1 MKRSVILATVVAA
14 AGMFVAACGG
24 SSKSTSSSGGGSSS
38 ASSTSNADS
47 AAGAKGGTLITL
59 ANAAPSGSPDPQVN
73 YTLQEWQFLII
84 THDGL
89 VGFKRTSGAEG
100 STLVPDLATTVPT
113 PTDNGRTYQFT
124 LRPGIKFS
132 NGKTVTGQDVKAT
145 FERLFKI
152 GDSPNAGTW
161 YNAIEGGDACVKTP
175 KTCDLSKG
183 IVVNGDQ
190 ITFHLSKGDPEF
202 LQQLAL
208 PFAFVLPADTPAKHV
223 DIPPPGTGPY
233 KWAEYKPTT
242 AIARRAQPVLQG
254 VVEGRPA
261 RGAAGRHRAEVRP
274 QRPGRG
280 HAGRER
286 PGGLDQPT
294 PTRSRRTGSPS

>member
-1 MKRSVILATVVAA
+1 MVRLKRSAILWAMAAAVAVAVLAAGCGGGSKTKGGTTTPAA
-14 AGMFVAACGG
+14 AGG
-24 SSKSTSSSGGGSSS
+24 
-38 ASSTSNADS
+38 
-47 AAGAKGGTLITL
+47 KGGTLITL

-113 PTDNGRTYQFT
+113 PTDNGRTYQCT

-161 YNAIEGGDACVKTP
+161 YNVIEGGDACIKTP

-183 IVVNGDQ
+183 ITVNGDSV
-190 ITFHLSKGDPEF
+190 TFKLTTADPEW
-202 LQQLAL
+202 LDKLSV
-208 PFAFVLPADTPAKHV
+208 PFAYIKTTSTPAKNAN
-223 DIPPPGTGPY
+223 IPPPGTGPY
-233 KWAEYKPTT
+233 MWAQYSPTKQ
-242 AIARRAQPVLQG
+242 IKL
-254 VVEGRPA
+254 
-261 RGAAGRHRAEVRP
+261 
-274 QRPGRG
+274 
-280 HAGRER
+280 
-286 PGGLDQPT
+286 
-294 PTRSRRTGSPS
+294 